1 MSPIKTFFRNNTV
14 RMFLCWLGSLYIRLV
29 SITGRWRI
37 VGADIPEHFFTTG
50 KPFILAFWHGRLL
63 MMPRC
68 WRKDK
73 TIHVLI
79 SMHRDGRLLADT
91 VGHLGMK
98 TIAGSSSKGGATAL
112 RAMVKTLKEGN
123 YIGITPDGPRGPRM
137 RASDGIVSVA
147 RLAGVP
153 ILPVTYATSRR
164 RILSSWDRFLIALPF
179 GRGVFIWGDPIG
191 VPREASESDLVDIRQ
206 SIENQLILISNQ
218 ADEKCDQTSIEPA
231 AAEIDGTNDARQGV
245 A

>member
-1 MSPIKTFFRNNTV
+1 
-14 RMFLCWLGSLYIRLV
+14 MFLCWLGSLYIRLV

-137 RASDGIVSVA
+137 RASDGIISLA
-147 RLAGVP
+147 RLAKVP
-153 ILPVTYATSRR
+153 VIPIAHASSPRKVLG
-164 RILSSWDRFLIALPF
+164 SWDRFTVSFPFARHVILWGEPIDIPHTADKDKLETARQEVEDKLNALTTK
-179 GRGVFIWGDPIG
+179 
-191 VPREASESDLVDIRQ
+191 
-206 SIENQLILISNQ
+206 
-218 ADEKCDQTSIEPA
+218 ADEMCGHTPIEADDPS
-231 AAEIDGTNDARQGV
+231 
-245 A
+245 

>member
-1 MSPIKTFFRNNTV
+1 VSPIKTFFRNNTV

-137 RASDGIVSVA
+137 RASDGIISLA
-147 RLAGVP
+147 RLAKVP
-153 ILPVTYATSRR
+153 VIPIAHASSPRKVLG
-164 RILSSWDRFLIALPF
+164 SWDRFTVSFPFARHVILWGEPIDIPHTADKDKLETARQEVEDKLNALTTK
-179 GRGVFIWGDPIG
+179 
-191 VPREASESDLVDIRQ
+191 
-206 SIENQLILISNQ
+206 
-218 ADEKCDQTSIEPA
+218 ADEMCGHTPIEADDPS
-231 AAEIDGTNDARQGV
+231 
-245 A
+245 